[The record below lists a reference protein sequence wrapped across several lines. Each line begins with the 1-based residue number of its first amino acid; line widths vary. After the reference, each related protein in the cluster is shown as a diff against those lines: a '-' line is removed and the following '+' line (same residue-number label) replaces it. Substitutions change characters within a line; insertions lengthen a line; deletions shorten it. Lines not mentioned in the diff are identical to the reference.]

1 MNTRLFHK
9 LKLVGQV
16 RARGL
21 ASCFNRLCG
30 ARIGVTFG
38 TLKGTRCRSDAADL
52 ANANEVDNRPM
63 FFPPLQGRRT
73 PALPIRAAAVHTRA
87 EQLEWRGR
95 TRASVS
101 HYSALQRV
109 CEPPSVSQLP
119 NRPPNFF
126 AALTRPIACGDFSA
140 EQAGVCLLI
149 SERRTAASPPL
160 IAPGVANSECLWGAD
175 LQAASFEAD
184 LLASEENLLG
194 LMAVNRESPPPDQ
207 ELVADEL
214 AAAANEDRRP
224 SGQACPLLLAAVGR
238 GVSEL

>member
-1 MNTRLFHK
+1 MPFCMRPILPM
-9 LKLVGQV
+9 
-16 RARGL
+16 
-21 ASCFNRLCG
+21 S
-30 ARIGVTFG
+30 
-38 TLKGTRCRSDAADL
+38 
-52 ANANEVDNRPM
+52 NAGRQSPSSS
-63 FFPPLQGRRT
+63 PPLQGRRT
-73 PALPIRAAAVHTRA
+73 PALPIRAARSPHPSRA
-87 EQLEWRGR
+87 ASEWRGR
-95 TRASVS
+95 TRAISESLFGVVKESVNLL
-101 HYSALQRV
+101 AMTPIAEL
-109 CEPPSVSQLP
+109 
-119 NRPPNFF
+119 RPPNFF